1 MHLPYTLPTLTIPS
15 NFPAQAMQSK
25 NHLYFVMPNAGVDL
39 YKMLHDQSCDTGMEE
54 EAALDLIIPIFDALR
69 YLHGSG
75 FAHRDVKSEN
85 ILVTDSP
92 RHVYLIGKVP
102 GTPTLLVRA
111 LPELTRLSVIAACIQ
126 ILI

>member
-39 YKMLHDQSCDTGMEE
+39 YKMLHDQSCDTGTEE

-102 GTPTLLVRA
+102 GTLQ
-111 LPELTRLSVIAACIQ
+111 CC
-126 ILI
+126 

>member
-1 MHLPYTLPTLTIPS
+1 
-15 NFPAQAMQSK
+15 MQSK
-25 NHLYFVMPNAGVDL
+25 NHLYFAMPNAGVDL
-39 YKMLHDQSCDTGMEE
+39 YKMLHDQNCATGMEE

-102 GTPTLLVRA
+102 GTLQR
-111 LPELTRLSVIAACIQ
+111 C
-126 ILI
+126 